1 MESMTCPQCQSDMVA
16 RNRGGVPLAQC
27 TNCEGIFLARID
39 LGLII
44 EQENE
49 WHLATGPTTQPIPRI
64 VPGMT
69 APPEYVPAK
78 QARSYVDELF
88 G

>member
-1 MESMTCPQCQSDMVA
+1 MTCPQCQSEMVT
-16 RNRGGVPLAQC
+16 RSRGGVPVAQC
-27 TNCEGIFLARID
+27 ASCEGIFLARID
-39 LGLII
+39 LGLMI

-49 WHLATGPTTQPIPRI
+49 WHLSSGPTTQPIPRI
-64 VPGMT
+64 VPGME
-69 APPEYVPAK
+69 PPPATPPAK